1 MKYEIVRR
9 VALTFVAATAA
20 AAVAPFRT
28 FCNPMPNL
36 PVERPDL
43 ELSVADDGRPVFG
56 NGRLSVVFDAATGF
70 PAEYRRGETV
80 LLSSDPAWPDPVAFG
95 CEQPWND
102 RKNAFRGSKKVGDVV
117 RIASDE
123 VKTAL
128 RTGYWLGDHQKTLPA
143 QTAPGLGFDCT
154 FKVVR

>member
-1 MKYEIVRR
+1 M
-9 VALTFVAATAA
+9 VALLLAAS
-20 AAVAPFRT
+20 T

-36 PVERPDL
+36 PVERLDL

-70 PAEYRRGETV
+70 PAEYRRGGFQG
-80 LLSSDPAWPDPVAFG
+80 L
-95 CEQPWND
+95 
-102 RKNAFRGSKKVGDVV
+102 
-117 RIASDE
+117 
-123 VKTAL
+123 
-128 RTGYWLGDHQKTLPA
+128 YWLGDHQKTLPA